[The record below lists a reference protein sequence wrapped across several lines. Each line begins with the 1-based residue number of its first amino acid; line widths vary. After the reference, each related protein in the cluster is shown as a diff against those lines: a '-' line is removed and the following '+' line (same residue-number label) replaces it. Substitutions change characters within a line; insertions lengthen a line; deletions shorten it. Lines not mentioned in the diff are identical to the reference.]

1 MNEGN
6 KRGSQR
12 LRAVRVKRVYEPPQR
27 ADGARV
33 LVDRLWPR
41 GLSKAQAKIDLWLRD
56 VAPSDALRK
65 WFAHEPA
72 KWPAFQRRYVAEL
85 KDKAEPLQRLRQ
97 LTREHRLLT
106 LVYAASDP
114 DRNNAVVL
122 AGVLNKR

>member
-1 MNEGN
+1 M
-6 KRGSQR
+6 
-12 LRAVRVKRVYEPPQR
+12 VRVKRVYEPPQR

-41 GLSKAQAKIDLWLRD
+41 GLSKTQAKIDLWLRD

-72 KWPAFQRRYVAEL
+72 KWPAFQRRYVTEL

-114 DRNNAVVL
+114 ARNNAVVL
-122 AGVLNKR
+122 AGVLNKRYDSGHRG